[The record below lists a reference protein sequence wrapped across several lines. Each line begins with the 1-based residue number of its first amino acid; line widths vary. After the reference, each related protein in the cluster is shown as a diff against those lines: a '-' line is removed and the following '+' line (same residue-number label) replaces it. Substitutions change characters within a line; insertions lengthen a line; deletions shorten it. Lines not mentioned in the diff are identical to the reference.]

1 MNVVERFSPGQI
13 SHYEKKSFV
22 TQAARQIIVFE
33 SNRQKFPW
41 NTENKRMKS
50 GTRFILLGGLIV
62 AGIVGGWYWKTRE
75 DQSRAQE
82 LVLYGTVDVRQVEL
96 SFNASERIG
105 SVLVEEGDRI
115 KTGELLGKLELEP
128 FELAVDRAKAQIEVQ
143 QQVVDRLVAGTRPEE
158 IREAEASLNSAE
170 AELKDV
176 KATYQRVLTL
186 SKKNVATQQDL
197 DDARS
202 KLETAQAKVKLE
214 QAALDLANAGPRKED
229 IAEAKAL
236 LKRYKV
242 ELKQAEHDLADAH
255 LYAPSNGI
263 VQERILEV
271 GDMASPQKPVYTV
284 ALIDPVWVR
293 AYVSETDLGKI
304 SEGMQAEV
312 VTDSFPDKKYVG
324 WIGFI
329 SPTAEFT
336 PKPVETPELRTKL
349 VYQIRVFVKAP
360 NNELRL
366 GMPATVHIP
375 LDQHPTKN
383 ADTRPAT
390 ADTDSKHENH
400 DH

>member
-1 MNVVERFSPGQI
+1 MR
-13 SHYEKKSFV
+13 
-22 TQAARQIIVFE
+22 
-33 SNRQKFPW
+33 
-41 NTENKRMKS
+41 S
-50 GTRFILLGGLIV
+50 GTRFIILGGFAV
-62 AGIVGGWYWKTRE
+62 AGIVGGWIWKSRD
-75 DQSRAQE
+75 DQARSQE

-115 KTGELLGKLELEP
+115 KQGELLGKLELEP
-128 FELAVDRAKAQIEVQ
+128 FELAVDRAKAQIDVQ

-176 KATYQRVLTL
+176 KATFQRILTL
-186 SKKNVATQQDL
+186 KEKSVATQQDL

-202 KLETAQAKVKLE
+202 KLDTAEANVKLQ
-214 QAALDLANAGPRKED
+214 QAALDLAIAGPRKED

-242 ELKQAEHDLADAH
+242 EERQAEHDLTDAH

-263 VQERILEV
+263 IQERILEV

-284 ALIDPVWVR
+284 ALTDPVWVR

-304 SEGMQAEV
+304 SEGMRAEV
-312 VTDSFPDKKYVG
+312 VTDSFPDKKYAG
-324 WIGFI
+324 WVGFI

-375 LDQHPTKN
+375 LNQQPTKN
-383 ADTRPAT
+383 ADTRPPT
-390 ADTDSKHENH
+390 SDTDSKH